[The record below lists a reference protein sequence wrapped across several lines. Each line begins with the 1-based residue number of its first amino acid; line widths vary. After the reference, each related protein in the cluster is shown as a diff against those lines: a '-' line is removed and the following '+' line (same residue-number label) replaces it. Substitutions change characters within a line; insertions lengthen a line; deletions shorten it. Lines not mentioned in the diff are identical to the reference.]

1 MNRSSGKADAANA
14 SVGRRRLRQL
24 LHAFADAG
32 QPSATGPQLLVGP
45 NGVLV
50 WTEAPQVDRSEPYAG
65 AVLAVPGKSTAPVDR
80 QSPVAIR
87 PEEPAETPVH
97 AQLKA
102 AVSR

>member
-14 SVGRRRLRQL
+14 SVGRRRLREL

-50 WTEAPQVDRSEPYAG
+50 WTEAPQVDRSGPYAR
-65 AVLAVPGKSTAPVDR
+65 AVLAVPEKSTAPVDR
-80 QSPVAIR
+80 QLPVAIR
-87 PEEPAETPVH
+87 PEEPVETPVY
-97 AQLKA
+97 AQLEA
-102 AVSR
+102 PVSS

>member
-1 MNRSSGKADAANA
+1 MNRSSGKADAPNA
-14 SVGRRRLRQL
+14 SGGRRRLRQL

-65 AVLAVPGKSTAPVDR
+65 AVLAVPEKSTAAVDR

-87 PEEPAETPVH
+87 AEEPVETPVY
-97 AQLKA
+97 AELKA
-102 AVSR
+102 PVSS